1 MKNEARAVANVSME
15 KLAIVVN
22 ALAIDDP
29 PILYATNMP
38 LVKERGTTPTPE
50 LQKPQGVVA
59 TNCQNSGD
67 VKVTV
72 KEAIGAEFFV
82 YQYTLDPVSEKS
94 IWESEGSRRKSFVF
108 EGLTQGTKVWFRVIA
123 VGSYH
128 QQMISD
134 AVSCIIL

>member
-1 MKNEARAVANVSME
+1 MEASTKFTTIADRIKEARDNFTAFSDALTLSRSKSTEAIAMKNEARAVANISME

-29 PILYATNMP
+29 TVLYATNLP

-72 KEAIGAEFFV
+72 KRCYWRRVFCV
-82 YQYTLDPVSEKS
+82 PVH
-94 IWESEGSRRKSFVF
+94 
-108 EGLTQGTKVWFRVIA
+108 A
-123 VGSYH
+123 
-128 QQMISD
+128 
-134 AVSCIIL
+134 